1 MNERRYIL
9 KALKQSKAYKCGQA
23 AEQATISMKGHV
35 KKSTNTKGESREKQ
49 SEGFI
54 LPLILIV
61 TLIVGAGLAASTT
74 RAWLG
79 LTGAVRQSQARS
91 AREVAEAGLSQLVEA
106 LNRNHAH
113 LLVVDED
120 SWDDPPLFSSI
131 CANGSTGVP
140 VKSGTI
146 GNGRYELESYNFNG
160 SPFYG
165 GKADLRMRGEILKS
179 NNSVAAAAIVEQTVE
194 IKAKSCNT
202 SFDEPT
208 TTSGFPG
215 LLAQTVD
222 MGGNDLKG
230 RLSGN
235 LLCMQCRDNI
245 PNNCSVDS
253 NTELEDYSENDKIC
267 VVGGN
272 PQQTDV
278 DGEIFLGPIDLPD
291 VPTPP
296 STMADLY
303 NNPPDIGS
311 STNIVG
317 GSTESSELLN
327 GACRVD
333 NSGITHCVVN
343 NIDLSGQNT
352 LNIDSSNG
360 PVRIYVAG
368 DNVDFRGQSGI
379 THVPASAPSTNLG
392 LFGREADPKHE
403 KDDQTVILRGRAST
417 NNMWAYFPD
426 GSLGI
431 KGGAQND
438 LECDSSG
445 ECTGGDIYGAV
456 WGKNWGESNGTGA
469 QIAVPADMG
478 QQLYNNFGT
487 KYGIGMKDY
496 VAIGV
501 SKWSSFTIDN
511 Q

>member
-1 MNERRYIL
+1 MT
-9 KALKQSKAYKCGQA
+9 KKPFPTS
-23 AEQATISMKGHV
+23 
-35 KKSTNTKGESREKQ
+35 KKSEES
-49 SEGFI
+49 GFI
-54 LPLILIV
+54 LPLILII
-61 TLIVGAGLAASTT
+61 TMITGAGLMASTT

-79 LTGAVRQSQARS
+79 LTGAIRQSQARS
-91 AREVAEAGLSQLVEA
+91 AREVAEAGISQLIES
-106 LNRNHAH
+106 LNRDHAH
-113 LLVVDED
+113 LLVVDQD
-120 SWDDPPLFSSI
+120 QWNDPPLFSSI
-131 CANGSTGVP
+131 CANASLGMPATSGS
-140 VKSGTI
+140 I
-146 GNGRYELESYNFNG
+146 GSKGRYTLESYNFNG

-165 GKADLRMRGEILKS
+165 GKADLRMRGEVLSSS
-179 NNSVAAAAIVEQTVE
+179 NSPTAAAIIDQTVE

-235 LLCMQCRDNI
+235 LLCMQCRNNI
-245 PNNCSVDS
+245 PNKCSVS
-253 NTELEDYSENDKIC
+253 SSTNLEDYSKEDKIC

-272 PQQTDV
+272 EQQTDI
-278 DGEIFLGPIDLPD
+278 DGDIYLGPIDLPP

-296 STMADLY
+296 GSMADLY
-303 NNPPDIGS
+303 NNPP
-311 STNIVG
+311 NINTTTTIKG
-317 GSTESSELLN
+317 GSTDPSELLN

-333 NSGITHCVVN
+333 EQGITHCVVG
-343 NIDLSGQNT
+343 NINLGGQST
-352 LNIDSSNG
+352 LNIDTSSG
-360 PVRIYVAG
+360 PVRIYVTG
-368 DNVDFRGQSGI
+368 NEVDFRGKSGM
-379 THVPASAPSTNLG
+379 THTPASAPSSNLG
-392 LFGREADPKHE
+392 LFGRPADPT
-403 KDDQTVILRGRAST
+403 DQKTDQRVILRGRAST
-417 NNMWAYFPD
+417 NNMWAFFPD

-431 KGGAQND
+431 KGGAGDDVN
-438 LECDSSG
+438 CDTTG

-501 SKWSSFTIDN
+501 SKWSSFTINN